1 MSKVLYTFMPNKSYA
16 YLLNVQP
23 NDSFFF
29 SETYYTEFDEIIIA
43 FTDQNLRSWE
53 IEGKVDLALLINK

>member
-1 MSKVLYTFMPNKSYA
+1 MPNKSYA
-16 YLLNVQP
+16 YLLKVQP
-23 NDSFFF
+23 NDSVFF
-29 SETYYTEFDEIIIA
+29 SETYCTEFDEIIIA